1 MGSDA
6 SLLILGSGGHA
17 KSLIDAIE
25 HQGKYRIAGLVSLNQ
40 SDSYRKYR
48 VIGCDDD
55 LESLFNQGIR
65 YAAIGIGFLGAGDLR
80 ERLVQRLKNI
90 GFFLPLIIDPSAVI
104 ADDVEIGEGA
114 FIGKGAI
121 LNSGACIGDFSII
134 NSGAIVEHDTFVSN
148 YCHVAPGAV
157 LCGEAKLGVCS
168 FVGAGSVVLP
178 QLSIGDHS
186 IVGAGSVVLKN
197 ISSHEVWVGNP
208 AKVMRENR

>member
-1 MGSDA
+1 MDSA
-6 SLLILGSGGHA
+6 PLLILGSGGHA

-40 SDSYRKYR
+40 SDSYRKYH

-55 LESLFNQGIR
+55 LESLFDQGIR
-65 YAAIGIGFLGAGDLR
+65 CAAIGIGFLGAGNLR
-80 ERLVQRLKNI
+80 ERLAQKLKSI
-90 GFFLPLIIDPSAVI
+90 GFFLPPIIDPSAAI
-104 ADDVEIGEGA
+104 ADDVEIGEGT
-114 FIGKGAI
+114 FIGKRAI
-121 LNSGACIGDFSII
+121 LNSGACIGDFSIV
-134 NSGAIVEHDTFVSN
+134 NSGAIVEHDTCISD

-157 LCGEAKLGVCS
+157 LCGEVALEACS

-197 ISSHEVWVGNP
+197 IPPHEVWVGNP
-208 AKVMRENR
+208 AEMMRENR